1 MKHSAPRLALIGMVA
16 TSLAIIVAFVATG
29 SGQEPSTKARKVT
42 KTDAEWRKLLTPGQY
57 AVTRQAET
65 EPAFSGKLLKN
76 HIKGVYECVCCD
88 TPLFSSRTKFESG
101 TGWPSFYAPYAEK
114 NVDKA
119 VDYKLGYARVEV
131 MCSTCGAH
139 LGHVFDDGPPPTGLR
154 FCMNSLALKFVKDTP
169 ETTKPTTKEKAEKAD
184 KAEKKDTPAKE
195 TTTTASPK

>member
-1 MKHSAPRLALIGMVA
+1 MKLRAPRLASIGMA
-16 TSLAIIVAFVATG
+16 FTSFALIVAFMATG
-29 SGQEPSTKARKVT
+29 SGQEPSTRARKVT
-42 KTDAEWRKLLTPGQY
+42 KTDAEWRKLLTREQY

-76 HIKGVYECVCCD
+76 HARGVYECVCCD

-101 TGWPSFYAPYAEK
+101 TGWPSFYAPYAER
-114 NVDKA
+114 NIEKA

-131 MCSTCGAH
+131 ICNTCGAH

-154 FCMNSLALKFVKDTP
+154 FCMNSAALKFAKDTP
-169 ETTKPTTKEKAEKAD
+169 PATSKPAAKEKAD

-195 TTTTASPK
+195 APASETPK